1 VKNDLVLAP
10 TTIPGAPPMEYI
22 AAAAAAGYGWIGL
35 RLNPSPGLPFHPVAG
50 NAALIRDMKSA
61 LSDGGLRVLD
71 VYSFY
76 LEPDTKVAAFEPAIA
91 LAAELG
97 ARYLVTMGADSDWAR
112 QRDNF
117 IEICALAATY
127 GLTCIVEPAVIRPLA
142 TLAQTRRLIREAGC
156 ANAAICIDP
165 LNFAR
170 AGDRP
175 ADLRRVD
182 PALLPYAQICDGII
196 GPDEPNAALLGRMS
210 PNRRCLLGQGMVPL
224 DDIFDALP
232 PGVPL
237 SIELPPPDR
246 RAVTAANWAAE
257 VREDALRFLAAY
269 DARKQA
275 RAT

>member
-1 VKNDLVLAP
+1 
-10 TTIPGAPPMEYI
+10 
-22 AAAAAAGYGWIGL
+22 
-35 RLNPSPGLPFHPVAG
+35 
-50 NAALIRDMKSA
+50 
-61 LSDGGLRVLD
+61 
-71 VYSFY
+71 
-76 LEPDTKVAAFEPAIA
+76 
-91 LAAELG
+91 
-97 ARYLVTMGADSDWAR
+97 
-112 QRDNF
+112 
-117 IEICALAATY
+117 
-127 GLTCIVEPAVIRPLA
+127 
-142 TLAQTRRLIREAGC
+142 
-156 ANAAICIDP
+156 
-165 LNFAR
+165 
-170 AGDRP
+170 
-175 ADLRRVD
+175 
-182 PALLPYAQICDGII
+182 LLPYAQICDGII